1 MRNEFDI
8 FTDGKLI
15 SEIPK
20 EPGVYIIRSNEN
32 EILYIGKAKDLQK
45 RIKAYLSPDKLDI
58 FKSSMVREAKSVEI
72 MVVSSE
78 LEALLLESN
87 LIKEHRPPY
96 NVVLRDDKSY
106 PYLRISLSEKYPRLS
121 IARRIKNKRDFY
133 FGPVTP
139 ADKLKR
145 LIKILKSS
153 YKIAQKNDKSCQGSN
168 SACIYYQMNLCKAP
182 CVGYIS
188 KEEYDKMINEI
199 KSILSNPRPLKKRL
213 KEELEACIKNENF
226 EKAIEIRDKLKAIE
240 ILEDKQTV
248 SEINENFLDVFVF
261 EQREVVVC
269 AYIINIRFSN
279 MVGSRSYFFYDSRFD
294 NDAKESFLV
303 QYYSSGEI
311 IPDTILTDSIKNTQ
325 TVSKAIEKFGKKP
338 IITIPKRGRKK
349 ALLNLAKKNAEIL
362 LETHTKSIKDNI
374 ELFDRIKE
382 TFSLKKMPYIID
394 IADISHTG
402 FENVVGGI
410 VRYSINGFEKDM
422 YRRYS
427 LKKKFESEAMEELL
441 KRHKQLLLRGY
452 KKLPDIV
459 LVDGGVV
466 QTESASRVFDKN
478 IVIGIAKEKENG
490 KTKRDL
496 GDVEDRIFF
505 KGQIKNVDKDILMLF
520 QKLRDE
526 AHRFAISYHRTKREK
541 STASS
546 ILDRVGFIGIKRKRA
561 LFEKF
566 GSIENIKKASVE
578 ELTQVKGITPKI
590 AVAIKE
596 KLNNETINL

>member
-8 FTDGKLI
+8 FLDKNLI
-15 SEIPK
+15 RSIPK
-20 EPGVYIIRSNEN
+20 EPGVYIIRSYEN
-32 EILYIGKAKDLQK
+32 EILYIGKAKDLRK
-45 RIKAYLSPDKLDI
+45 RIKTYLSPDKLDI
-58 FKSSMVREAKSVEI
+58 FKSSMVKEAKSVEVV
-72 MVVSSE
+72 VVSSE

-121 IARRIKNKRDFY
+121 IARRIKNKNDFY
-133 FGPVTP
+133 FGPITP
-139 ADKLKR
+139 VDKLKK

-153 YKIAQKNDKSCQGSN
+153 YKIAQKNDKSCQGAS

-182 CVGYIS
+182 CVGYIT
-188 KEEYDKMINEI
+188 KEEYDKMIHEI
-199 KSILSNPRPLKKRL
+199 KSILSNPRPFKKQL
-213 KEELEACIKNENF
+213 KEELEACVKNENF

-240 ILEDKQTV
+240 ILEDRQTV
-248 SEINENFLDVFVF
+248 SEINDDFLDVFVF
-261 EQREVVVC
+261 EQKEIVVC

-279 MVGSRSYFFYDSRFD
+279 MVGNRSYFFYDSRFD

-303 QYYSSGEI
+303 QYYSSGQV
-311 IPDTILTDSIKNTQ
+311 IPDRILTDSIKNAQ

-338 IITIPKRGRKK
+338 IIITPKRGKKK
-349 ALLNLAKKNAEIL
+349 ALLDLAKKNAEIL
-362 LETHTKSIKDNI
+362 LKTHTKNI
-374 ELFDRIKE
+374 ESNMKLFDKIKE
-382 TFSLKKMPYIID
+382 TFSLKKIPYIID

-422 YRRYS
+422 YRRFS
-427 LKKKFESEAMEELL
+427 LKKKFESEATEEML
-441 KRHKQLLLRGY
+441 KRHKQLLLRSY
-452 KKLPDIV
+452 KKLPDII
-459 LVDGGVV
+459 LVDGGVI

-478 IVIGIAKEKENG
+478 TVIGIAKEKENG

-496 GDVEDRIFF
+496 GDVKDKIVF

-541 STASS
+541 SITSS
-546 ILDRVGFIGIKRKRA
+546 ILDRVEFIGIQRKKA
-561 LFEKF
+561 LFAKF

-578 ELTQVKGITPKI
+578 ELVEVKGITPKI
-590 AVAIKE
+590 AQAIKE
-596 KLNNETINL
+596 KLDSKKIDL